1 MTLLY
6 ETNDWNFE
14 TLDRVYEACSKI
26 AKEELRLDTYTN
38 QLEIIS
44 SDQMLDAYATVGLPI
59 YYKHWSFGKQHARES
74 RNYRAGK
81 SGLAYEIVINS
92 DPCIN
97 YLMEENSIT
106 TQTTVIA
113 HAAFGHN
120 HFFKNNY
127 LFKEWTQADHIVDY
141 LIFARDYIIKCEET
155 YGVDTVE
162 TILDAA
168 HALSQNGVFKYKHNK
183 LNAREE
189 IEKQREREEY
199 IESHFNDLWRT
210 VPDMRSDDEDCDDM
224 ISQEERELLG
234 DFGYNI
240 DPPEENILYFIEK
253 NSPIL
258 KPWQREVVRIVRK
271 IAQYFYPQYQTK
283 VMNEGWATFTHYYIM
298 NRLYETDQISE
309 GSYMEFLHTHTSVL
323 RMDDFDSE
331 YFGGWNPYTLGF
343 AMFMDI
349 KRICEDPTDEDRDWF
364 PELMGR
370 DWLDVC
376 LEAVNNYRDESF
388 IRQFLS
394 PKLMRDFKMFTLAN
408 DEKAQEY
415 EVSAIHNKKGYKH
428 IRNTLAS
435 QYEIINFIPDIT
447 VVGANFKT
455 DRVLTLMHQV
465 HSGKLLNTNTDV
477 VLEHMKQLW
486 GYQTV
491 IDCIDEEGNYEDSYE
506 SSKTPIY
513 EI

>member
-6 ETNDWNFE
+6 DTNEWDFE
-14 TLDRVYEACSKI
+14 TLDRVYEACAKI
-26 AKEELRLDTYTN
+26 AKEELKLDTYTN

-59 YYKHWSFGKQHARES
+59 YYKHWSFGKQFVRES
-74 RNYRAGK
+74 YDYKSGK

-141 LIFARDYIIKCEET
+141 LIFARDYITKCEEQH
-155 YGVDTVE
+155 GVESVE
-162 TILDAA
+162 RVLDAA
-168 HALSQNGVFKYKHNK
+168 HALSQNGVFKYRHNK
-183 LNAREE
+183 LNAKDEK
-189 IEKQREREEY
+189 EKQEQRGEY
-199 IESHFNDLWRT
+199 LESHFNDLWRT
-210 VPDMRSDDEDCDDM
+210 VPDMKDRSVEDMLEEEEKLILDEY
-224 ISQEERELLG
+224 
-234 DFGYNI
+234 GYNI
-240 DPPEENILYFIEK
+240 DPPEENLLYFVEK

-271 IAQYFYPQYQTK
+271 VAQYFYPQYQTK
-283 VMNEGWATFTHYYIM
+283 VMNEGWATFSHYYIM

-309 GSYMEFLHTHTSVL
+309 GSYLEFIHTHTSVL
-323 RMDDFDSE
+323 RMDDFDSD
-331 YFGGWNPYTLGF
+331 YFTGWNPYTLGF

-349 KRICEDPTDEDRDWF
+349 KRICEDPTDEDREWF
-364 PELMGR
+364 PEWAGG
-370 DWLDVC
+370 DWLEVC
-376 LEAVNNYRDESF
+376 LDAVANYRDESF

-394 PKLMRDFKMFTLAN
+394 PKLMRDFKMFTLDN
-408 DEKAQEY
+408 QERSKNY
-415 EVSAIHNKKGYKH
+415 EVSAIHDTRGYKH

-455 DRVLTLMHQV
+455 DRVLTLLHQI
-465 HSGKLLNTNTDV
+465 HSGKLLHTNTTS
-477 VLEHMKQLW
+477 VLEHMKSLW
-486 GYQTV
+486 GYQIV
-491 IDCIDEEGNYEDSYE
+491 LDCVDEYGEYEDSHE
-506 SSKTPIY
+506 SSKLPVY